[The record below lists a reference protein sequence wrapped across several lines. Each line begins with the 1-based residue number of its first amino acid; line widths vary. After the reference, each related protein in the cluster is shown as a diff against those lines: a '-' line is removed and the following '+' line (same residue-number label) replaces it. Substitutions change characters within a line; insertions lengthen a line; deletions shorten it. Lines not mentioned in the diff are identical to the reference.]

1 MRKIQLAVEKR
12 DCCGTTACGRLRK
25 EEVIP
30 AVVYGPSGVEPLQVL
45 KPDFRKMMLEKGE
58 GAALIELKGKSKT
71 RLSLLQAT
79 QRNPRTDAYLHIDFR
94 EVDPKKPMVAKA
106 PLKFVGD
113 PVGVRDE
120 GGVLDVV
127 RHNVNVT
134 CLPDDLPEY
143 IEVNINDLHLEQ
155 TIHVKDLPQLKG
167 VAYKTSLTELVVA
180 CVSVEEEEE
189 AEQAAA
195 GDAAATTAA
204 TPAAAAATPA
214 EAAAPAADN
223 QAAKK

>member
-25 EEVIP
+25 KEVIP

-58 GAALIELKGKSKT
+58 GTALIELKEKSKT

-94 EVDPKKPMVAKA
+94 EVDPKTPMVTKV
-106 PLKFVGD
+106 PLKFVGN
-113 PVGVRDE
+113 PVGVKDE
-120 GGVLDVV
+120 GGVLDIA

-143 IEVNINDLHLEQ
+143 IEVDITGLHVDQ

-167 VAYKTSLTELVVA
+167 IAYKTSLTELVVA
-180 CVSVEEEEE
+180 CMSVEEET
-189 AEQAAA
+189 AEQAA
-195 GDAAATTAA
+195 GDATATT
-204 TPAAAAATPA
+204 
-214 EAAAPAADN
+214 AAAPAAVAEPATSAN
-223 QAAKK
+223 NK

>member
-1 MRKIQLAVEKR
+1 MRKIQLAVKKR

-58 GAALIELKGKSKT
+58 GAALIELKGTSKT

-134 CLPDDLPEY
+134 CLPDALPEY
-143 IEVNINDLHLEQ
+143 IEVNISNLHLDQ

-167 VAYKTSLTELVVA
+167 VSYKTSLTELVVA
-180 CVSVEEEEE
+180 CVSVEEEE
-189 AEQAAA
+189 AAQAA
-195 GDAAATTAA
+195 GEAAATAA
-204 TPAAAAATPA
+204 PTPAAATPA
-214 EAAAPAADN
+214 EAAASAADN

>member
-25 EEVIP
+25 KEVIP

-58 GAALIELKGKSKT
+58 GAALIELKGTSKT

-143 IEVNINDLHLEQ
+143 IEVNINDLHLDQ

-167 VAYKTSLTELVVA
+167 VSYKTSLTELVVA
-180 CVSVEEEEE
+180 CVSVEEEE
-189 AEQAAA
+189 AEQAA
-195 GDAAATTAA
+195 GDAAATTTAP
-204 TPAAAAATPA
+204 TSDAAATPA
-214 EAAAPAADN
+214 EAAASTADN

>member
-1 MRKIQLAVEKR
+1 MRKIQLAVKKR

-58 GAALIELKGKSKT
+58 GAALIELKGTSKT

-134 CLPDDLPEY
+134 CLPDALPEY
-143 IEVNINDLHLEQ
+143 IEVNISNLHLDQ

-167 VAYKTSLTELVVA
+167 VSYKTSLTELVVA
-180 CVSVEEEEE
+180 CVSVEEEE
-189 AEQAAA
+189 AAQAA
-195 GDAAATTAA
+195 GEAAATAA
-204 TPAAAAATPA
+204 PTTAAATPA
-214 EAAAPAADN
+214 EAAASAADN

>member
-1 MRKIQLAVEKR
+1 MRKIQLAVKKR

-58 GAALIELKGKSKT
+58 GAALIELKGTSKT

-143 IEVNINDLHLEQ
+143 IEVNISDLHLDQ

-167 VAYKTSLTELVVA
+167 VSYKTSLTELVVA
-180 CVSVEEEEE
+180 CVSVEEEE
-189 AEQAAA
+189 AEQAA
-195 GDAAATTAA
+195 GEAAATAA
-204 TPAAAAATPA
+204 QTPEAAATPA
-214 EAAAPAADN
+214 EAAASAADN

>member
-1 MRKIQLAVEKR
+1 MRKIQLAVKKR

-58 GAALIELKGKSKT
+58 GAALIELKGTSKT

-134 CLPDDLPEY
+134 CLPDALPEY
-143 IEVNINDLHLEQ
+143 IEVNISNLHLDQ

-167 VAYKTSLTELVVA
+167 VSYKTSLTELVVA
-180 CVSVEEEEE
+180 CVSVEEEE
-189 AEQAAA
+189 AAQAA
-195 GDAAATTAA
+195 GEAAASAA
-204 TPAAAAATPA
+204 PTPAAATPA
-214 EAAAPAADN
+214 EAAASAADN

>member
-25 EEVIP
+25 QEVIP

-58 GAALIELKGKSKT
+58 GAALIELKGTSKT

-143 IEVNINDLHLEQ
+143 IEVNINDLHLDQ

-167 VAYKTSLTELVVA
+167 VSYKTSLTELVVA
-180 CVSVEEEEE
+180 CVSVEEEE
-189 AEQAAA
+189 AEQAA
-195 GDAAATTAA
+195 GDAAATTTAP
-204 TPAAAAATPA
+204 TSDAAATPV
-214 EAAAPAADN
+214 EAAASTADN